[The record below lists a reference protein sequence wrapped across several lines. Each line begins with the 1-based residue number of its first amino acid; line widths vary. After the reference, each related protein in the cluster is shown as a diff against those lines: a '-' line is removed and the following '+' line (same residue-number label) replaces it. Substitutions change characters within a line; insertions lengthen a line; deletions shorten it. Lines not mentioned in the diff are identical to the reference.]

1 MAQSLINLLITYEKY
16 NYETEEKGISLAINE
31 TVNKSLD
38 TGIFSDRVEPVYKEI
53 ELMKELVLE
62 FGDAIN
68 ERIRENLDQT
78 FNTGGSGP
86 NSSV

>member
-16 NYETEEKGISLAINE
+16 NYETEEQGISLAINE

-78 FNTGGSGP
+78 FNAGGSGP